1 MKDWAETLFVNA
13 IMIMFLFSLH
23 TNLQAAENTSNIYYK
38 DQPPATAISPSIS
51 IGGGT
56 DVCVVVRS
64 GAIGTGLFNASAGI
78 HVVDKTCERIKLSR
92 AMAQLGLRVS
102 ATAILCQDPRVWQA
116 MWDSNSPCPID
127 GKIGEEAKKLYIER
141 GMVVLDEDNNL
152 VGTPGVININ
162 ISKPRRDDYFGQ
174 PTQ

>member
-78 HVVDKTCERIKLSR
+78 HVVNKTCERIKLSR

-174 PTQ
+174 PTE

>member
-1 MKDWAETLFVNA
+1 MKWTTLITILASAWLLLYVTDSF
-13 IMIMFLFSLH
+13 
-23 TNLQAAENTSNIYYK
+23 AADSNIYYK
-38 DQPPATAISPSIS
+38 DQPPASAISPSVS
-51 IGGGT
+51 IGGGS

-64 GAIGTGLFNASAGI
+64 GALGTSLFNASAGI

-141 GMVVLDEDNNL
+141 GMVKLDEQGNL
-152 VGTPGVININ
+152 VSAPGIHIN
-162 ISKPRRDDYFGQ
+162 ISKPRRVNDLGQ

>member
-1 MKDWAETLFVNA
+1 MKNWAETLFVNA

-102 ATAILCQDPRVWQA
+102 ATAILCQDSRVWQA

-127 GKIGEEAKKLYIER
+127 GKIGDEAKKLYIER

>member
-1 MKDWAETLFVNA
+1 MRFTTAAWILFLAWLLLYV
-13 IMIMFLFSLH
+13 
-23 TNLQAAENTSNIYYK
+23 TNSFAADSNIYYK
-38 DQPPATAISPSIS
+38 DQPPASAISPSVS
-51 IGGGT
+51 IGGGS

-64 GAIGTGLFNASAGI
+64 GALGTSLFNASAGI
-78 HVVDKTCERIKLSR
+78 HVIDKTCERIKLSR

-141 GMVVLDEDNNL
+141 GMVKLDEQGNL
-152 VGTPGVININ
+152 VSAPGIHIN
-162 ISKPRRDDYFGQ
+162 ISKPRRVNDFGQ
-174 PTQ
+174 PTE

>member
-1 MKDWAETLFVNA
+1 MRSLAFIVILAIVLAYIAEC
-13 IMIMFLFSLH
+13 
-23 TNLQAAENTSNIYYK
+23 QAADSNIRYK
-38 DQPPATAISPSIS
+38 DMPVTPPSVPSMGASGAYSDI
-51 IGGGT
+51 
-56 DVCVVVRS
+56 CVVVRAGGIS
-64 GAIGTGLFNASAGI
+64 GGFFGI
-78 HVVDKTCERIKLSR
+78 SGGVHVEDKNCQRIKLSR

-141 GMVVLDEDNNL
+141 GMVQLDEEGNL
-152 VGTPGVININ
+152 VGTPGVLNIN

-174 PTQ
+174 PTE

>member
-1 MKDWAETLFVNA
+1 MKDWAETIFIHLL
-13 IMIMFLFSLH
+13 MIMFLFGLH
-23 TNLQAAENTSNIYYK
+23 KNLQAAENTSNIYYK

-56 DVCVVVRS
+56 EVCVVVRS

-174 PTQ
+174 PTE

>member
-1 MKDWAETLFVNA
+1 MKNWTETLFVNA

-38 DQPPATAISPSIS
+38 DQPPASAISPSIS

-127 GKIGEEAKKLYIER
+127 GKIGDEAKKLYIER

-174 PTQ
+174 PTE

>member
-1 MKDWAETLFVNA
+1 MRFTTAAWILFLAWLLLYV
-13 IMIMFLFSLH
+13 
-23 TNLQAAENTSNIYYK
+23 TNSFAADSNIYYK
-38 DQPPATAISPSIS
+38 DQPPASAISPSVS
-51 IGGGT
+51 IGGGS

-64 GAIGTGLFNASAGI
+64 GALGTSLFNASAGI
-78 HVVDKTCERIKLSR
+78 HVIDKTCERIKLSR

-141 GMVVLDEDNNL
+141 GMVKLDEQGNL
-152 VGTPGVININ
+152 VSAPGIHIN
-162 ISKPRRDDYFGQ
+162 ISKPRRVNDFGQ